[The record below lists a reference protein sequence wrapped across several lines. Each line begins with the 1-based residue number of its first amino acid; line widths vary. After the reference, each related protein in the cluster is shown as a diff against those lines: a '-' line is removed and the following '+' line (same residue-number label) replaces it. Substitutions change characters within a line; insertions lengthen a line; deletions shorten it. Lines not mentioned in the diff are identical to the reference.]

1 MAKMHDLCP
10 MPQTSN
16 CPSHFSIKESPQ
28 LPEPIFPLHSLQ
40 PPLHSIPNPES
51 PQPSEPS
58 PLHSESLQPSPPSPL
73 HSESLQQSPPSPL
86 YAEVLQPSPPSSPNQ
101 ESRQP
106 IPQQPPLI
114 MVDPESQ
121 QFISN
126 AAQQNL
132 QWQNAILSFCF
143 TSALEISL
151 QFAKTQS
158 KLPLSFSL
166 VAFAVLITFAF
177 LLLAKFISREHTK
190 VSRVLE
196 KVAFLIAAA
205 TFCYTTTI
213 PFPVGFKFV
222 IWSIFSISLLILVIC
237 KYFCHTAA

>member
-1 MAKMHDLCP
+1 MAMMHDLSP
-10 MPQTSN
+10 IPQPSN

-28 LPEPIFPLHSLQ
+28 LSESISPLHSSH
-40 PPLHSIPNPES
+40 PPLHSIPNLES
-51 PQPSEPS
+51 TQPSEPS
-58 PLHSESLQPSPPSPL
+58 SLHSESLQPSPPSPL
-73 HSESLQQSPPSPL
+73 YSES
-86 YAEVLQPSPPSSPNQ
+86 LQPSPPSSPNQ
-101 ESRQP
+101 QSQQP

-114 MVDPESQ
+114 MVDLESQ

-126 AAQQNL
+126 VAQQNL

-158 KLPLSFSL
+158 TLPLSFSL
-166 VAFAVLITFAF
+166 VSFAILITFAF

-196 KVAFLIAAA
+196 KVAFLMAAA

-213 PFPVGFKFV
+213 PFPAGFKFV
-222 IWSIFSISLLILVIC
+222 SWCIFSISLLFLVIY
-237 KYFCHTAA
+237 KYFCHTTS